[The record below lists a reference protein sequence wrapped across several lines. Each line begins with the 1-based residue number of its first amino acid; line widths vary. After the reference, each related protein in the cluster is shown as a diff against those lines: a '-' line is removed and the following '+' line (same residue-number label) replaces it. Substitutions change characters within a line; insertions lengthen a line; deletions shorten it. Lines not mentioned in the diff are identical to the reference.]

1 MARRA
6 AMAACDLC
14 AFAAPRLG
22 RAGRMAPCDL
32 CACAAPR
39 LGKAGG
45 NGPLRSLRLR
55 RAAACKAGGNGPLRS
70 LRFAARQLG
79 RAGRMAPCNL
89 YACASPRRSMARRAA
104 MAACDLCACAAPR
117 QLGKTG
123 ATAPCDLC
131 ACAAPRL
138 GRAGGNG
145 CLDCVF
151 RSFRPHQ
158 ADVRSCLF
166 KIRQR
171 PSFPLRALPRHISG
185 GSGRILSCHNPVKK
199 TDLPAFLPWLLP
211 PGFVVRARLHLG
223 P

>member
-1 MARRA
+1 
-6 AMAACDLC
+6 MAACDLC

-39 LGKAGG
+39 L
-45 NGPLRSLRLR
+45 
-55 RAAACKAGGNGPLRS
+55 
-70 LRFAARQLG
+70 
-79 RAGRMAPCNL
+79 
-89 YACASPRRSMARRAA
+89 ARRAA
-104 MAACDLCACAAPR
+104 MA
-117 QLGKTG
+117 
-123 ATAPCDLC
+123 PCDLC
-131 ACAAPRL
+131 ASPHGSLAGRAEWPLAISTLALRRAAAWQGGRQWPLAISALAPRHGNLARRAQRPLAISALARL